1 MEKLKIFSFL
11 FFLSS
16 QVVWAQSLEI
26 IKTQKF
32 EGTER
37 YNSHRYGGIS
47 GLSFS
52 DGFLW
57 AVTDDRGQFGSPR
70 MYKHS
75 LKNNSVKIESE
86 ISIKEPKGTP
96 VVDYE
101 AIYRFK
107 DGKFLIS
114 SEGDFN
120 KKPRVFPFIKFWT
133 ATDKWKNELLIPEQF
148 FPEKT
153 GMQTKGLQNN
163 SAFEAMT
170 VSPDELSVY
179 LMSEVALYQNQKS
192 EIEFLEY
199 EATGNEWK
207 FKSRKA
213 YIRDVAPEGA
223 FEVMRGISDIL
234 YWKKDS
240 LLVLERTVRVGKGR
254 AVTLGAELFSVNIQ
268 DLKKKKLFTFDKELA
283 ANWEGLTWGPDL
295 SDGRK
300 LLILVSD
307 NNFERATPTQYLF
320 LAFKEEKP

>member
-1 MEKLKIFSFL
+1 MEKLKIFSSL

-16 QVVWAQSLEI
+16 LVFSQTLEV
-26 IKTQKF
+26 IKSQKF

-37 YNSHRYGGIS
+37 FNSHRYGGIS

-57 AVTDDRGQFGSPR
+57 AVTDDRGQYGSPR

-75 LKNNSVKIESE
+75 FKNNSVKIETE
-86 ISIKEPKGTP
+86 ISIKEPKGMP

-101 AIYRFK
+101 AVYRFK

-133 ATDKWKNELLIPEQF
+133 EADKWTKELPIPEQF

-170 VSPDELSVY
+170 VTPDESSVY
-179 LMSEVALYQNQKS
+179 VMSEVALFQNQKS
-192 EIEFLEY
+192 EIEFLEF
-199 EATGNEWK
+199 ENLSGEWK
-207 FKSRKA
+207 VNSRKA
-213 YIRDVAPEGA
+213 YTRDVAPEGTL
-223 FEVMRGISDIL
+223 EVMRGVSDIL
-234 YWKKDS
+234 YWKKDY
-240 LLVLERTVRVGKGR
+240 LLVLERTVRVGKSR

-283 ANWEGLTWGPDL
+283 ANWEGLAWGPDL

-307 NNFERATPTQYLF
+307 NNFEKSTPTQYLF